1 MKKPIKVLLPA
12 MLILALGAAGIWWWH
27 NREAAAPA
35 GTLTLYGNI
44 EIRDAQLAFH
54 EQEKISEIR
63 VEEGDVV
70 LPGQVLA
77 RQLTDRVKAQIN
89 EAEAQVAAQEQRLER
104 LLAGTR
110 QQEIDRLQAEVQA
123 LESKVANLGKYY
135 ERIRKTAETGASTEQ
150 ALDDARAGFTVEEAL
165 LKAKKDT
172 LALALEGPRKEDIAE
187 AREQLEAAKA
197 SLELLHVRLEDMTL
211 RAPSKGVVQS
221 RILEPGEMADPS
233 RPVLILALT
242 DPKWVR
248 AYVSEPN
255 LGHVRPGL
263 QAHVL
268 SDSFPKKTFD
278 GTVGFI
284 SPVAEFTPKSVET
297 PDLRSKLVYEIRVTV
312 KDPNDLLR
320 LGMPVTVRVVE
331 DSSAPEPES

>member
-1 MKKPIKVLLPA
+1 MKKPSKILLPA
-12 MLILALGAAGIWWWH
+12 ILILSLGAAGMWWWH
-27 NREAAAPA
+27 NREAAGPA

-44 EIRDAQLAFH
+44 EIRDARLAFH

-70 LPGQVLA
+70 SPGQVLA
-77 RQLTDRVKAQIN
+77 RQLTDRVKAQIK
-89 EAEAQVAAQEQRLER
+89 EAEALVAAQEQRVQR
-104 LLAGTR
+104 LIAGTR
-110 QQEIDRLQAEVQA
+110 QQEIDRLRAEVQA
-123 LESKVANLGKYY
+123 LESKVANLEKYY
-135 ERIRKTAETGASTEQ
+135 QRIRKTAQTGASTEQ
-150 ALDDARAGFTVEEAL
+150 ALDDARAEFTVEAAL

-172 LALALEGPRKEDIAE
+172 LALALEGPRQEDIAE
-187 AREQLEAAKA
+187 AKEQLEAAKA
-197 SLELLHVRLEDMTL
+197 SLEVLHVRLEDMTL
-211 RAPSKGVVQS
+211 RAPSRGVVQS
-221 RILEPGEMADPS
+221 RILEPGEIADPS
-233 RPVLILALT
+233 HPVLILALT

-263 QAHVL
+263 RAHVL

-312 KDPNDLLR
+312 EDPDNLLR
-320 LGMPVTVRVVE
+320 LGMPVTVRVVLN
-331 DSSAPEPES
+331 SRAPEPQS